1 MHDVHR
7 DRHAHH
13 ARRDRRGRRGHRGHR
28 GHRDHLSARIRGGRH
43 LQFKVLQCLQL
54 LLGQCQ

>member
-28 GHRDHLSARIRGGRH
+28 DHLSARIRGGRH
-43 LQFKVLQCLQL
+43 LQFGVLQCLQL
-54 LLGQCQ
+54 LQGQCQ

>member
-28 GHRDHLSARIRGGRH
+28 DHLSARMSGGRH
-43 LQFKVLQCLQL
+43 LQFRVLQCLQL